1 MGFVRRTAGRRR
13 SGGALLVVQHQGV
26 PLLVAGGFPRRR
38 LPRVRPG
45 DPRVAGALVA
55 AAGEQAIHIPMR
67 DASTRSLNLAT
78 AVAIVLYEAARQHA
92 LPAGTGPA
100 GLA

>member
-13 SGGALLVVQHQGV
+13 SGGALLVVQHQGGAL
-26 PLLVAGGFPRRR
+26 PVAGGFPRRR
-38 LPRVRPG
+38 LLGFRPG
-45 DPRVAGALVA
+45 NPGLAEALVA

-78 AVAIVLYEAARQHA
+78 AVAIVL
-92 LPAGTGPA
+92 
-100 GLA
+100 